1 MTQRSIPFFLFAS
14 LLVAGGCSSISDS
27 ISSPFKSSS
36 ASSESSESREAK
48 FHRDVEDY
56 TAAFARGN
64 GDFDVFMGGISD
76 LASKRGITN
85 WQTDTQ
91 TYVAIGRGLKK
102 AKADTG
108 QLEAYVA
115 NVAKGDAT
123 KAAAIRQGYSQ

>member
-1 MTQRSIPFFLFAS
+1 MLQRSLSLFLFAS
-14 LLVAGGCSSISDS
+14 LLVAAGCSISDS

-64 GDFDVFMGGISD
+64 GDFDVFMHGIAE
-76 LASKRGITN
+76 LAAKRGITN
-85 WQTDTQ
+85 WQADTQ
-91 TYVAIGRGLKK
+91 TYVSIGRGLKK

-108 QLEAYVA
+108 QVEAYVA
-115 NVAKGDAT
+115 NVAKGDPT
-123 KAAAIRQGYSQ
+123 KAAAIRQGYAQ